1 MIILSDEMNNKLK
14 NAKMLLTDCD
24 GCLTDGGMYYTEKG
38 DELKKFSA
46 YDGMGIKLLR
56 ESGILVGIVTGED
69 RELNRR
75 RAKKLKINICES
87 GCNDKGRVVTRICKE
102 HQIDLSEVVYVGDDI
117 NDLSAIEIVGVS
129 VCPPNA
135 RPEVKAAC
143 DICLETKGGDGAIR
157 EIADLIVKAKLG

>member
-1 MIILSDEMNNKLK
+1 MIIVTDEIKEKLK

-24 GCLTDGGMYYTEKG
+24 GCLTDGGMYYTENG

-56 ESGILVGIVTGED
+56 ESGILTGIVTGED

-75 RAKKLKINICES
+75 RAKKIKLNVIEN
-87 GCNDKGRVVTRICKE
+87 GCKDKGKTITRICKE
-102 HQIDLSEVVYVGDDI
+102 HRIDLSEVVYVGDDV
-117 NDLSAIEIVGVS
+117 NDLSAIEVVGVS
-129 VCPPNA
+129 ACPPNA

-143 DICLETKGGDGAIR
+143 DIHLETKGGDGAIR
-157 EIADLIVKAKLG
+157 EIADLILWAKQ